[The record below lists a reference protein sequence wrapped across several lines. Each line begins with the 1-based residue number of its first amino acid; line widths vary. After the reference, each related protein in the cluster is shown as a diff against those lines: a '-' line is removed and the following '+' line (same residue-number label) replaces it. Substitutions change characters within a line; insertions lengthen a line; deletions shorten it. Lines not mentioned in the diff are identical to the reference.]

1 MTLPYE
7 TLDVHRWM
15 LRDWPR
21 MQAFEAA
28 LRELVQ
34 PGCVVLDV
42 GAGSGVLSLLA
53 AKAGAARVYAV
64 ERTPVARQARR
75 LALRNGLGHVVQVI
89 EADMQQVR
97 LPEQVDLIVSEWLG
111 TLGVDE
117 NLLYP
122 VLLARDRWLKPGGIM
137 VPSVVRACA
146 APAHLA
152 TRCDI
157 GYLRANPTGLDLSE
171 LNEAS
176 VHDLLCRRYQVRS
189 RDLASPPQVLWTTD
203 TRVDALA
210 SALGPVEADL
220 DFPITQDTCAHA
232 LVAWFEAELSPS
244 VTLSN
249 APQAPETHW
258 GQLTLPLY
266 GMLTLPAQSH
276 LQARVA
282 CLPREPGLSDLAWA
296 VRVNDGPWQSH
307 DTRVGPEVT
316 EPTPSRLS
324 NPQGDFAMAS
334 ASSNDPG
341 ASPASPAPA
350 VAGLTG
356 GVPSV
361 QEAAPLTRFLARV
374 SVDSDLLYQLIK
386 DPMAFFKQE
395 GLSDEDV
402 AALTSREAAAIEQAM
417 MKGVAP

>member
-28 LRELVQ
+28 LRELVH

-42 GAGSGVLSLLA
+42 GAGSGVLSLMA
-53 AKAGAARVYAV
+53 AKAGARRVYAV
-64 ERTPVARQARR
+64 ERTPVARLARQ
-75 LALRNGLGHVVQVI
+75 LAQRNGLGHVVQVI

-97 LPEQVDLIVSEWLG
+97 LPEKVDLIVSEWLG
-111 TLGVDE
+111 TIGIDE

-122 VLLARDRWLKPGGIM
+122 VLLARDRWLKPGGVM
-137 VPSVVRACA
+137 VPSVVRAWA

-157 GYLRANPTGLDLSE
+157 DYLRINPTGLDLSE
-171 LNEAS
+171 LRETS
-176 VHDLLCRRYQVRS
+176 MHDLLCRRYQVRDH
-189 RDLASPPQVLWTTD
+189 DLASPPQVLWTTD
-203 TRVDALA
+203 TRTDNLACALA
-210 SALGPVEADL
+210 PVEADL
-220 DFPITQDTCAHA
+220 DFPIAKDTCTNA

-244 VTLSN
+244 VTLCN
-249 APQAPETHW
+249 APEAPETHW
-258 GQLTLPLY
+258 GQLTLPLR
-266 GMLTLPAQSH
+266 GMLSLPAQSH

-296 VRVNDGPWQSH
+296 VRVNEGPWQSH
-307 DTRVGPEVT
+307 DTRAGPET
-316 EPTPSRLS
+316 APHSASRS
-324 NPQGDFAMAS
+324 SIPQGDFAMAS
-334 ASSNDPG
+334 ASPHDAG
-341 ASPASPAPA
+341 ASPAASPPSA
-350 VAGLTG
+350 TT

-361 QEAAPLTRFLARV
+361 QDAAPLTRFLARV

-386 DPMAFFKQE
+386 DPMAFFEQE
-395 GLSDEDV
+395 GLSDEDI